1 VEPGKCY
8 IVTEVT
14 SMVYVGRCVE
24 IIGPHTVLLEDAAW
38 VSETGQYL
46 STFLR
51 DGKTEQ
57 MEIEPVGTRCIHW
70 AGWGVWNHKLF
81 KERK

>member
-1 VEPGKCY
+1 MEPGKCY

-24 IIGPHTVLLEDAAW
+24 VIGPHTVLLEDAAW
-38 VSETGQYL
+38 VSETGQFM

-51 DGKTEQ
+51 DGRTEQ
-57 MEIEPVGTRCIHW
+57 MEIEPVGLRCIHW
-70 AGWGVWNHKLF
+70 AGWGEWKHPLF

>member
-1 VEPGKCY
+1 MEVGKCY

-14 SMVYVGRCVE
+14 SMVYVGRCIE
-24 IIGPHTVLLEDAAW
+24 IVGPHTVLLADAAW

-46 STFLR
+46 STFLKN
-51 DGKTEQ
+51 GKTEG
-57 MEIEPVGTRCIHW
+57 MEIEPVGVRCVHW
-70 AGWGVWNHKLF
+70 AGWGPWNHPLF